1 MSSSMSAPD
10 APDSVHVGERSGGIA
25 GQRDTI
31 LGGGHPI
38 VRVVAFALAIRLV
51 SALLAFFSNA
61 AFPLDQREQFT
72 VFGRSHV
79 FWDAFAR
86 YDSGWYWGIAR
97 DGYHFV
103 DGGRNNLAFF
113 PVYPMTMRLTG
124 DLIGGRPRHFIYA
137 GIVASWVMFAIGLV
151 MFHRLAREDLG
162 DEAAWRAVVLASVF
176 PFAFF
181 FGVVYSESTF
191 FALIVTSFFGF
202 RTQRWWLGGVA
213 GALAVCTRVNGIMAL
228 PALAW
233 LAWQA
238 AGRDRVARLRAAAA
252 LGMIC
257 AAFGA
262 WCVYVYTLSGSPFE
276 WASSIQR
283 WNYHPGGNPL
293 AALFR
298 LVYDVA
304 AAPYTFI
311 VTNHAAPYDLL
322 NGFAALVACAAVPF
336 VWRRFGTA
344 YAMFMLLNLAL
355 PLSSGQLEGLGR
367 YCSVL
372 FPVSLWLASFP
383 SPHLHS
389 TLVAS
394 SAMAYLLCLALF
406 TNLHPIF

>member
-1 MSSSMSAPD
+1 MLRSRSERDAPD
-10 APDSVHVGERSGGIA
+10 AVHIDVTSGGA
-25 GQRDTI
+25 ARRQGTGLRGSA
-31 LGGGHPI
+31 LV
-38 VRVVAFALAIRLV
+38 VRLVAFALAIRLV
-51 SALLAFFSNA
+51 SALLAFLSNA

-72 VFGRSHV
+72 VFGRTHV
-79 FWDAFAR
+79 FWDSFAR

-97 DGYHFV
+97 DGYRFV
-103 DGGRNNLAFF
+103 EGGRSNLAFF
-113 PVYPMTMRLTG
+113 PVYPTAMKLTG
-124 DLIGGRPRHFIYA
+124 DLMGGRPRHFIYA
-137 GIVASWVMFAIGLV
+137 GIVVSWAMFAIGLI

-162 DEAAWRAVVLASVF
+162 DEGAWRAVVLASVF

-228 PALAW
+228 PALVW

-238 AGRDRVARLRAAAA
+238 AGQDRAARLRAAAA
-252 LGMIC
+252 LGTIC

-262 WCVYVYTLSGSPFE
+262 WCFYVYTLSGSPFE
-276 WASSIQR
+276 WASSIAR

-293 AALFR
+293 AALSR
-298 LVYDVA
+298 LAYEVA
-304 AAPYTFI
+304 TAPYTFV
-311 VTNHAAPYDLL
+311 VTHHAAPYDVL
-322 NGFAALVACAAVPF
+322 NGLAAFVACAAVPF
-336 VWRRFGTA
+336 VWRRFGAA

-372 FPVSLWLASFP
+372 FPLSLWLASFK

-389 TLVAS
+389 MLVAS
-394 SAMAYLLCLALF
+394 CAMAYLLCLAMF
-406 TNLHPIF
+406 TNLHPVF